1 MSYDNQQLSQL
12 RDQIDELDDTLLE
25 MINRR
30 AELAQKVAEVKIA
43 SGEDV
48 NFYRPEREV
57 SVLRRVM
64 QSNPGPATDEGV
76 ARIFREIMS
85 TCLALEKPLRVAFL
99 GPEGTFT
106 QQAAYQHFGKAIQTS
121 PLASIDAVF
130 REVASGISE
139 YGIVPVENS
148 TEGIVTHTLDSFLKY
163 QQVQICGEIVLRIRH
178 NLISHASQLSDI
190 EELVSHQQSFA
201 QCRGWL
207 DRYLPTIKRTSVA
220 SNGEAARLAAEKPEL
235 GAIAGIIA
243 ADLYKIN
250 ILQKNIEDEPGNT
263 TRFLVIG
270 TQPVAATGKDKTSL
284 LLSTDNRPGALY
296 EMLEP
301 FSRYKIS
308 MTKIESR
315 PSKQAN
321 WEYVFFL
328 DFTGHKDDKNVASAL
343 SDLSDKVTI
352 SRILG
357 SYPTAVIG
365 A

>member
-1 MSYDNQQLSQL
+1 MSHQLDQL
-12 RDQIDELDDTLLE
+12 RQQIDQLDDQLLQ
-25 MINRR
+25 MINQR
-30 AELAQKVAEVKIA
+30 ATLAQKVAEVKIA

-48 NFYRPEREV
+48 CFYRPEREV
-57 SVLRRVM
+57 NVLRRVM
-64 QSNPGPATDEGV
+64 ENNPGPTTDDGV

-85 TCLALEKPLRVAFL
+85 TCLALEKPLKVAFL

-106 QQAAYQHFGKAIQTS
+106 QQAAFQHFGQAIQTS

-130 REVASGISE
+130 REVTSQISE

-148 TEGIVTHTLDSFLKY
+148 TEGVVTHTLDSFLKY
-163 QQVQICGEIVLRIRH
+163 PHVHICGEVVLRIHH
-178 NLISHASQLSDI
+178 NLMSCARQLADI
-190 EELVSHQQSFA
+190 KELVSHEQSFA

-220 SNGEAARLAAEKPEL
+220 SNGEAARLAAENPAI
-235 GAIAGIIA
+235 GAIAGNIA
-243 ADLYKIN
+243 AKLYDVN
-250 ILQKNIEDEPGNT
+250 ILQQNIEDEPDNT

-270 TQPVAATGKDKTSL
+270 TQPVLATGNDKTSL
-284 LLSTDNRPGALY
+284 LLSTDNRPGSLY
-296 EMLEP
+296 DMLAP
-301 FSRYKIS
+301 FSRHAIS

-321 WEYVFFL
+321 WDYVFFL
-328 DFTGHKDDKNVASAL
+328 DIIGHKDDADVAAAL
-343 SDLSDKVTI
+343 SDLRDKVTI
-352 SRILG
+352 SRVLG